1 MLGCL
6 EREEDMARPR
16 AFDEAAALDA
26 AIDCFWRRGYG
37 ATSVRDL
44 GDEMGIGSA
53 SLYNA
58 FLDKRTLFLRAL
70 DRYLDGTMRER
81 IARLERTMPPK
92 EAVKAFIGEIV
103 EHSLNDPERRGCML
117 VNAAT
122 EIAPHDAEFGREIA
136 SRLEELQ
143 GFFRRMIA
151 KARAEGTVPSDRE
164 TVELARLLLGIVL
177 GIRVLAR
184 AKPDRALLKGIVRPA
199 LALLD

>member
-1 MLGCL
+1 
-6 EREEDMARPR
+6 MARPR

-164 TVELARLLLGIVL
+164 PVELARLLLGIVL